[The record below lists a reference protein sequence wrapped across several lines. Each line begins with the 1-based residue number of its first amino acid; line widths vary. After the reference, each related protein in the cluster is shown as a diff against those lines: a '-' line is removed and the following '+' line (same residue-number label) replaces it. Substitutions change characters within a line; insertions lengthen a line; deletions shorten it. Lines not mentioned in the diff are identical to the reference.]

1 MKPMHHIG
9 WLAALATMAAGTAVL
24 AVDLPDP
31 TRPPYAAGN
40 AALNGARA
48 AASAAAAPV
57 GASGDAANAATGDG
71 APARPSGGGGDRAK
85 AANPASHGARLSA
98 VMMADAPGRD
108 AAVIDGEVR
117 YVGDKVR
124 GAVLATI
131 SASGVT
137 LREAGGR
144 SVRLNLFDRPPESEA
159 SPDAQPAARKPAVA
173 APPAADAAFPLTS
186 PSGAAAPGKEQP

>member
-24 AVDLPDP
+24 AVDMPDP
-31 TRPPYAAGN
+31 TRPPYAASN
-40 AALNGARA
+40 AALNGGRA
-48 AASAAAAPV
+48 GAVAPA
-57 GASGDAANAATGDG
+57 GASGDAAGAATGEG
-71 APARPSGGGGDRAK
+71 SSSRPSGGGGDRAK
-85 AANPASHGARLSA
+85 AVHAASHGARLSA
-98 VMMADAPGRD
+98 VMRADAPGRD

-117 YVGDKVR
+117 HVGDKVR
-124 GAVLATI
+124 GAILATI

-144 SVRLNLFDRPPESEA
+144 SVRLNLFDRQPESEA
-159 SPDAQPAARKPAVA
+159 APDAQPVARKPTVA
-173 APPAADAAFPLTS
+173 APPVADAASLPLTS